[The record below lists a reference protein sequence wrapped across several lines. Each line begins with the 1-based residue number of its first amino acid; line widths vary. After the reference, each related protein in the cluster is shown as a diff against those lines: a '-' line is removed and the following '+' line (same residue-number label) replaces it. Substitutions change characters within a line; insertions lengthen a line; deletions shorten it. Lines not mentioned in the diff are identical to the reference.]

1 VFFDGTLFTDDEMIR
16 QGLSQKTGRR
26 MGHMAMAAAM
36 PTLENLGIIRKIF
49 LHINNSNPAL
59 MPGAPERQAV
69 EQAGWQIPADGME
82 ITL

>member
-1 VFFDGTLFTDDEMIR
+1 
-16 QGLSQKTGRR
+16 
-26 MGHMAMAAAM
+26 MGHMAMSAAIPA
-36 PTLENLGIIRKIF
+36 LDGLGIERKIF

-59 MPGAPERQAV
+59 LPGSPERQAV